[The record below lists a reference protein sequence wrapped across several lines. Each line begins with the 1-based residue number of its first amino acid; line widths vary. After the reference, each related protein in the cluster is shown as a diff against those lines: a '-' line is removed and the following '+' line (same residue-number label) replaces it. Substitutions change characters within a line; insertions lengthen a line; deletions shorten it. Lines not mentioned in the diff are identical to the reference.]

1 MGCLI
6 RQTECFVLVE
16 SDNMAAREGSHE
28 EQRHGRVGLGQ
39 LLLALDRTMVTL
51 VEAPRGLDL
60 PVDSVALVDGDDIR
74 LGMAAGAGN
83 ADAFF
88 LLGVS
93 EKDALRW
100 LHRQRQKVPAAIFV
114 KEPAGALVA
123 RASAAG
129 VAVVAVE
136 PRARWERLY
145 RLVTHVLEHH
155 GDRDD
160 PELHSGT
167 DLFGLAQSI
176 ADRTKGM
183 ISIEDAQ
190 SHVLAYSASNDEA
203 DDLRRLSILGRAG
216 PPEHLEWIS
225 KWGIFDALRAGR
237 DVVRVA
243 ERPELGL
250 RPRLAV
256 GIHRDTSPDALRPS
270 GSSPGRRAPG
280 FIGTIWLQQGSRP
293 LADDAEDVLRGAAVL
308 AARIMTRLAAAPTT
322 HALRVQELLGF
333 AGEHVDVTAIARD
346 VGIKADGRAALIGFR
361 CADRPVPADSIAL
374 SASAFRPD
382 AHTAAV
388 GDAVYVLFPQ
398 TGAPSSVASWV
409 RGTVAA
415 LDRELGLDLRAVIAA
430 GIDGLAAAATA
441 RADVDRV
448 FASAGRH
455 PGAIRAVTSI
465 DDARTTVLL
474 DEIVAMM
481 ADRDRLVDPRLSA
494 LRDHDAKHDGSLLAT
509 LRAYLDCFGDI
520 AAASDTLHV
529 HPNTVRYRVRRIEK
543 LLGSTLGDPDDRLVL
558 GLGLRAMSLTALKP
572 DLSLTALKPDLSL
585 TATSPPRSAR
595 RSL

>member
-1 MGCLI
+1 
-6 RQTECFVLVE
+6 
-16 SDNMAAREGSHE
+16 MASA
-28 EQRHGRVGLGQ
+28 RVGLGQ

-51 VEAPRGLDL
+51 VQAPRGLDL
-60 PVDSVALVDGDDIR
+60 PVGSVALVDADDIR
-74 LGMAAGAGN
+74 LGIAVGAGN
-83 ADAFF
+83 ADVFF

-93 EKDALRW
+93 DVDALTW
-100 LHRQRQKVPAAIFV
+100 LDRQNQKMPAAIFV
-114 KEPAGALVA
+114 KEPTDALVA

-155 GDRDD
+155 GDRAD
-160 PELHSGT
+160 PQLHSGT

-203 DDLRRLSILGRAG
+203 DELRRLSILGRAG

-225 KWGIFDALRAGR
+225 KWGIFDALRARR

-256 GIHRDTSPDALRPS
+256 GIHRDTDS
-270 GSSPGRRAPG
+270 RRRSPG

-293 LADDAEDVLRGAAVL
+293 LADDAEEVLRGAAVL
-308 AARIMTRLAAAPTT
+308 AARIMTRLAATPTT
-322 HALRVQELLGF
+322 HALRVQGLLGF
-333 AGEHVDVTAIARD
+333 TGDDVDVTA
-346 VGIKADGRAALIGFR
+346 VGRELGINSDGRAALIGFR
-361 CADRPVPADSIAL
+361 CADGPIPADSIAL
-374 SASAFRPD
+374 SASAFRHD

-388 GDAVYVLFPQ
+388 NDVVYVLFPQ
-398 TGAPSSVASWV
+398 TGAPSSMASWV

-430 GIDGLAAAATA
+430 GLDGLASAAAA
-441 RADVDRV
+441 RADIDRV

-455 PGAIRAVTSI
+455 PGAIHAVTST
-465 DDARTTVLL
+465 DEARTTVLL
-474 DEIVAMM
+474 DEIVT
-481 ADRDRLVDPRLSA
+481 RIGNGLVDPRVHW
-494 LRDHDAKHDGSLLAT
+494 LRDNEPMLAET
-509 LRAYLDCFGDI
+509 LQSYLDSFGDI
-520 AAASDTLHV
+520 TAAAESLHV
-529 HPNTVRYRVRRIEK
+529 HPNTVRYRIRRIEK
-543 LLGSTLGDPDDRLVL
+543 LLGTSLGDPDDRLVL
-558 GLGLRAMSLTALKP
+558 ALGLRATERTA
-572 DLSLTALKPDLSL
+572 
-585 TATSPPRSAR
+585 
-595 RSL
+595 